1 MAKEKD
7 FKDSALEK
15 YNELL
20 KEIET
25 KKSEI
30 DGLEK
35 EIKPLKAYLQT
46 VGVLE
51 VKRRGRRPKGEKQE
65 G

>member
-35 EIKPLKAYLQT
+35 EIKPLKAYSQT

-51 VKRRGRRPKGEKQE
+51 VKRRGRKPKEVKNE
-65 G
+65 

>member
-15 YNELL
+15 YDELL
-20 KEIET
+20 KEIEV
-25 KKSEI
+25 KKGEI
-30 DGLEK
+30 AGLER
-35 EIKPLKAYLQT
+35 EAKPLKAYLQT

-51 VKRRGRRPKGEKQE
+51 VKKRGRRPKGDKQE